1 MIGFFLFEKFKIN
14 ICIYLLL
21 FVKVFKFFVNKV
33 LDIGLYLVIF
43 LVQVLF
49 LKQFGEILRYL
60 DKIDNKKFKFLLV
73 LVVWDFF

>member
-14 ICIYLLL
+14 ICIYLFL
-21 FVKVFKFFVNKV
+21 FVNVFKFFVNKV

-60 DKIDNKKFKFLLV
+60 DKIDN
-73 LVVWDFF
+73 